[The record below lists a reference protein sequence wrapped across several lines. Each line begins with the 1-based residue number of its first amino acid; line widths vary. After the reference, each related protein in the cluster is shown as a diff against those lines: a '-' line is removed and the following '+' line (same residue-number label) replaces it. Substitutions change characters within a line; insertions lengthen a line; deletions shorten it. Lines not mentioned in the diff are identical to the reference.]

1 MARNYEL
8 DSETIFS
15 MVFDLVTNFSKLMSF
30 DKRLEKLRTIEFYV
44 LIHLALKG
52 PKKMTDLARAFS
64 MTKSNVTLIVDS
76 MESNGL
82 LCRKRAEED
91 RRVYLIHLTETG
103 QSMYRSFLKG
113 FDRIIKNFTES
124 VDPEDLQLLA
134 AGFERIMKLVVYNQ
148 EKSVT
153 PVGKEEEAELQ

>member
-1 MARNYEL
+1 MAKNYEL

-30 DKRLEKLRTIEFYV
+30 DERLEKLKTIEFYV

-82 LCRKRAEED
+82 LCRKRAVED

-103 QSMYRSFLKG
+103 QSIYRSLLKG
-113 FDRIIKNFTES
+113 FDRIIKKFTES
-124 VDPEDLQLLA
+124 IDPEDLQLFA
-134 AGFERIMKLVVYNQ
+134 SGFEKIMKLVVYNQ
-148 EKSVT
+148 KEPVT
-153 PVGKEEEAELQ
+153 GAEERGS

>member
-134 AGFERIMKLVVYNQ
+134 TGFERIMKLVVYNQ